1 MAPTSPYT
9 TAEKVS
15 YLHITLFK
23 GVPPSSSST
32 PTETQVD
39 QAIAWAA
46 AQMEMAYAEV
56 GYVIPFADLGGE
68 TWPSHQTTYLDI
80 VNGLG
85 AAGFVGGHMLRPAP
99 AIGPGKGQQ
108 YGNLYQEL
116 FDKELQAIIKG
127 KGKRFRAG
135 YYAGTP
141 AEQML
146 CDPEGPRLDFMDR
159 VYDPA
164 RYVGI
169 WGLTDLFDEFRD
181 DIDALGLD
189 WDFMTVFKTAVA
201 L

>member
-9 TAEKVS
+9 TATKVS
-15 YLHITLFK
+15 YLHISLFK
-23 GVPPSSSST
+23 GVPPSPSST
-32 PTETQVD
+32 PTEIQVN

-46 AQMEMAYAEV
+46 AQLEMTYAQV
-56 GYVIPFADLGGE
+56 GYVIPFVDFLGE
-68 TWPSHQTTYLDI
+68 AWPAHQTTYLDI

-108 YGNLYQEL
+108 FGNLYQEL

-127 KGKRFRAG
+127 KGKRFRAN

-146 CDPEGPRLDFMDR
+146 CDPEGPRLDFMDQ
-159 VYDPA
+159 VHDPA

-169 WGLTDLFDEFRD
+169 WGLVDLFGEFRE
-181 DIDALGLD
+181 DIADLDLD
-189 WDFMTVFKTAVA
+189 WDFMTDFRTAVT